1 MMTVKIEGLQKKKEE
16 ESPPLQPTLPIFL
29 RFIGDGKNI
38 ETSDHKLHLI

>member
-1 MMTVKIEGLQKKKEE
+1 
-16 ESPPLQPTLPIFL
+16 LPIFL